1 MIVNLDFLKHF
12 MNNMYTDEGIKE
24 WQGGGGER
32 REDTKLKEQ
41 VRVHVNIISMIW
53 HLYGVSSFDKLW
65 ILKLCWNSGI
75 QQREGIVT

>member
-1 MIVNLDFLKHF
+1 MAR
-12 MNNMYTDEGIKE
+12 
-24 WQGGGGER
+24 GGGGGR

-65 ILKLCWNSGI
+65 ILKLC
-75 QQREGIVT
+75 